1 MKSFAYLLTDVIKY
15 GFKGDIKYKAWLG
28 FLGIFLIFWVYGNY
42 QQLSQGMIVT
52 GLTDQ
57 VSWGLYLANFIFL
70 VGFAAAAVT
79 VVFPAY
85 VYKHEAMHK
94 VAVLGEM
101 MAIAAVIMCLLFV
114 LNHMGRVDRLWH
126 MIPYIGIYN
135 WPHSLLTWDVLVLLG
150 YLILN
155 AICGFYYLHQKYTGK
170 PVNKSWYIPL
180 VFLAIVWAF
189 SIHTVTAFLIN
200 TMPAR
205 PMWFHG
211 MMPIKFISTAFA
223 AGPCVIIIV
232 FLLIR
237 KHMKFEIEDSALNL
251 LSLTITVCLGIA
263 LFLTMSEMVT
273 EFYHPTEHTFGLRYL
288 VFGYQGLGKL
298 VLFFWISI
306 TILVVCFGLLLSPTI
321 RHNMN
326 ILPYICVAVFIGIWL
341 EKGMGLLLPGFSP
354 SPIGEMTEYYPS
366 FIEIANSLGN
376 WALGFII
383 LSVLVKG
390 AVGVLMGDINYEKH
404 QAGQRG

>member
-1 MKSFAYLLTDVIKY
+1 MKSFTYLLIDVVKY
-15 GFKGDIKYKAWLG
+15 GFKGDARYKAWLG
-28 FLGIFLIFWVYGNY
+28 FLSIFLIFWAYGNY
-42 QQLSQGMIVT
+42 QQFTQGMIVT

-101 MAIAAVIMCLLFV
+101 MAIAAVVMCLLFV

-135 WPHSLLTWDVLVLLG
+135 WPYSMLTWDVLVLVG

-170 PVNKSWYIPL
+170 PINKAWYIPL

-205 PMWFHG
+205 PMWHHG

-232 FLLIR
+232 FQLIR
-237 KHMKFEIEDSALNL
+237 KHTKFDIEDSVFHL
-251 LSLTITVCLGIA
+251 LSLIVTVCLGIA
-263 LFLTMSEMVT
+263 LFLTMSELVT
-273 EFYHPTEHTFGLRYL
+273 EFYHTTEHSFGLRYL
-288 VFGYQGLGKL
+288 VYGFQGLGKL
-298 VLFFWISI
+298 VPFFWISI
-306 TILVVCFGLLLSPTI
+306 LTLVVCFGLLLTPSI
-321 RHNMN
+321 RRDLNK
-326 ILPYICVAVFIGIWL
+326 LSYICVAVFTGIWI

-354 SPIGEMTEYYPS
+354 SPIGEMTEYYPT

-376 WALGFII
+376 WAIGFIV

-390 AVGVLMGDINYEKH
+390 AVGVLLGDIKYEQH
-404 QAGQRG
+404 QAGQ

>member
-101 MAIAAVIMCLLFV
+101 MAIAAVIMCMLFV

-135 WPHSLLTWDVLVLLG
+135 WPHSMLTWDVLVLVG
-150 YLILN
+150 YLLLN
-155 AICGFYYLHQKYTGK
+155 VICGFYYLHQKYTGK
-170 PVNKSWYIPL
+170 PINKSWYIPL

-223 AGPCVIIIV
+223 AGPCVIII
-232 FLLIR
+232 
-237 KHMKFEIEDSALNL
+237 
-251 LSLTITVCLGIA
+251 
-263 LFLTMSEMVT
+263 
-273 EFYHPTEHTFGLRYL
+273 
-288 VFGYQGLGKL
+288 
-298 VLFFWISI
+298 
-306 TILVVCFGLLLSPTI
+306 
-321 RHNMN
+321 
-326 ILPYICVAVFIGIWL
+326 
-341 EKGMGLLLPGFSP
+341 
-354 SPIGEMTEYYPS
+354 
-366 FIEIANSLGN
+366 
-376 WALGFII
+376 
-383 LSVLVKG
+383 
-390 AVGVLMGDINYEKH
+390 
-404 QAGQRG
+404 

>member
-1 MKSFAYLLTDVIKY
+1 MKSFAYLLTDVVKY
-15 GFKGDIKYKAWLG
+15 GFKGGAKYMAWLG

-101 MAIAAVIMCLLFV
+101 MAIAAVIMCMLFV

-273 EFYHPTEHTFGLRYL
+273 EFYHPTEHTFGCATSSLDIRGLASWYCF
-288 VFGYQGLGKL
+288 FGY
-298 VLFFWISI
+298 
-306 TILVVCFGLLLSPTI
+306 
-321 RHNMN
+321 
-326 ILPYICVAVFIGIWL
+326 
-341 EKGMGLLLPGFSP
+341 P
-354 SPIGEMTEYYPS
+354 SRY
-366 FIEIANSLGN
+366 
-376 WALGFII
+376 
-383 LSVLVKG
+383 
-390 AVGVLMGDINYEKH
+390 
-404 QAGQRG
+404 

>member
-1 MKSFAYLLTDVIKY
+1 MKSFTYLLIDIVKY
-15 GFKGDIKYKAWLG
+15 GFKGDARYKAWLG
-28 FLGIFLIFWVYGNY
+28 FLSFFLIFWAYGNY
-42 QQLSQGMIVT
+42 QQQTQGMIVT

-57 VSWGLYLANFIFL
+57 VSWGVYLANFIFL

-85 VYKHEAMHK
+85 VYKHEAMLK

-101 MAIAAVIMCLLFV
+101 MAIAAVLMCLLFV

-126 MIPYIGIYN
+126 MIPYLGIYN
-135 WPHSLLTWDVLVLLG
+135 WPHSMLTWDVLVLVG

-155 AICGFYYLHQKYTGK
+155 IICGFYYLHQKYTDR
-170 PVNKSWYIPL
+170 PINKSWYVPL
-180 VFLAIVWAF
+180 VFVAIIWAF

-205 PMWFHG
+205 PMWNHG

-223 AGPCVIIIV
+223 AGPCVIISV

-237 KHMKFEIEDSALNL
+237 KHTRFVIEDSALNL
-251 LSLTITVCLGIA
+251 LSLIVTVCLGIA
-263 LFLTMSEMVT
+263 LFLTFSEMVT
-273 EFYHPTEHTFGLRYL
+273 EFYHPTEHSFGLRYL
-288 VFGYQGLGKL
+288 VYGYQGLNKL
-298 VLFFWISI
+298 VPYFWVSI
-306 TILVVCFGLLLSPTI
+306 IILVVSFGMLLVPSI
-321 RHNMN
+321 RHNLS
-326 ILPYICVAVFIGIWL
+326 ILPYLCVAVFVGIWL
-341 EKGMGLLLPGFSP
+341 EKGMELLLPGFSP

-376 WALGFII
+376 WALGFIV

-390 AVGVLMGDINYEKH
+390 AVGVLVGDIKYKENH
-404 QAGQRG
+404 AGQRD